1 MLTRRILI
9 GTTTA
14 AGALRLAVPSNARA
28 ATPRDVV
35 VMAKQIDDITSLD
48 PQETFEPS
56 GNEIAGNCYQ
66 GLVTPDRI
74 DPAVLRGV
82 LAESW
87 DVSEDGLAYTFRLR
101 PDARFASGNAVTA
114 EDAAFSLQ
122 RAIMLDKEP
131 ASIIGQFGFSKD
143 NVAERIHAQDDHT
156 LVLRLAD
163 RRAPSFLLYCLTSTV
178 GSVVEKRAVLAHQQG
193 SDLGNA
199 WLKANSAGSGDWVV
213 RSWRPSESVA
223 LDASPTAKA
232 AIARIL
238 IRHVPDP
245 SAQLLLLRG
254 GDADIARNL
263 TADQIGSLTG
273 AEGYTTSS
281 QGRGLLMYVA
291 MNQQHPELA
300 RPGVRQA
307 IKWAMDYEAVQR
319 SIVPTTYRVH
329 QAFLP
334 KGFPAAL
341 EATPFHKDTA
351 RARALL
357 AEAGLPDGFEVTMD
371 HQSAAPHGDIAQ
383 AMQADLGQAGI
394 RVKLLAGESRQVITK
409 TRVRQHQLALLTW
422 GSDYFDPNT
431 NAAAFCVNTDN
442 GPDARNRTLAWRSA
456 WQDQELSAQALA
468 AVKEAD
474 AGRRLALYNQM
485 QRDHM
490 ERSPFAVMLQQ
501 TDTAIMRPGLTG
513 FEIAPVGRPIRYA
526 GMRKE

>member
-1 MLTRRILI
+1 
-9 GTTTA
+9 
-14 AGALRLAVPSNARA
+14 
-28 ATPRDVV
+28 
-35 VMAKQIDDITSLD
+35 
-48 PQETFEPS
+48 
-56 GNEIAGNCYQ
+56 
-66 GLVTPDRI
+66 
-74 DPAVLRGV
+74 
-82 LAESW
+82 
-87 DVSEDGLAYTFRLR
+87 
-101 PDARFASGNAVTA
+101 
-114 EDAAFSLQ
+114 
-122 RAIMLDKEP
+122 
-131 ASIIGQFGFSKD
+131 
-143 NVAERIHAQDDHT
+143 
-156 LVLRLAD
+156 
-163 RRAPSFLLYCLTSTV
+163 
-178 GSVVEKRAVLAHQQG
+178 
-193 SDLGNA
+193 
-199 WLKANSAGSGDWVV
+199 
-213 RSWRPSESVA
+213 
-223 LDASPTAKA
+223 
-232 AIARIL
+232 
-238 IRHVPDP
+238 
-245 SAQLLLLRG
+245 
-254 GDADIARNL
+254 
-263 TADQIGSLTG
+263 
-273 AEGYTTSS
+273 
-281 QGRGLLMYVA
+281 

-409 TRVRQHQLALLTW
+409 TRARQHQLALLTW